1 MAGGVTVRP
10 ALEDDLA
17 AVAAIY
23 DHYVLTSV
31 ATFEVDPV
39 PLREWSARFNAVA
52 SSGWPFLVAVDGA
65 DESGSDVVGY
75 AYATQWKERT
85 AYQFTVEDS
94 VYVAPSSSGRGVG
107 RALLSALLA
116 GVQAAGGRQVV
127 ATISDTG
134 APGSVALHR
143 SLGFVDVGRL
153 RAVGFKHGGWV
164 DVILMQ
170 RSLERVADSAQA
182 SS

>member
-1 MAGGVTVRP
+1 MGAGVRVRP

-23 DHYVLTSV
+23 DHYVLSSV

-39 PLREWSARFNAVA
+39 PLWEWSARFNTVA
-52 SSGWPFLVAVDGA
+52 SSGWPFLVAVDATAGGA
-65 DESGSDVVGY
+65 VVGY
-75 AYATQWKERT
+75 AYATQWKPRA
-85 AYQFTVEDS
+85 AYRFTVEDS

-107 RALLSALLA
+107 RTLLTALLA
-116 GVQAAGGRQVV
+116 AVAAAGGRQVV

-134 APGSVALHR
+134 DAGSVALHR
-143 SLGFVDVGRL
+143 SLGFVDAGRL
-153 RAVGFKHGGWV
+153 HDVGYKHDRWV

-170 RSLERVADSAQA
+170 RSLA
-182 SS
+182 